1 MGKVLARAS
10 PATFYSYEPLHMY
23 GVRILDQDSEDL
35 RYALVL
41 MKDLMRCRLQKHP
54 DQVSHMGRQ
63 DFYFQQNTFLNNL
76 CRRDNGMY
84 SCKNA
89 TYVGEVCGSAEL
101 HVVKVLRLS
110 LKWVRPLLEN
120 SDLDFQVIY
129 LARDPR
135 AVLSSRVKE
144 DWCTPSCQ
152 NPERMCSLL
161 AEDLREA
168 VLLEKEYPSRFKFI
182 KYDEVCDN
190 PLASLK
196 TVMSFLN
203 LPVTKPQE
211 VILPSRK
218 IGQNDKEIFSRA
230 DLWRRRS
237 SFTQIVKPVQ
247 NYCRSSLEKLGLRI
261 FVSEQDL
268 HDLSIPTLSGPSG
281 L

>member
-1 MGKVLARAS
+1 MFHALSFPTQFQSERGLVYTFLPKPREDVFPFGGGLARS
-10 PATFYSYEPLHMY
+10 GPTWEGISQQVSLCVLVSLFVYTQLCVLGLLFSDSFMNIVEPLWSRWFSSMSIY
-23 GVRILDQDSEDL
+23 G
-35 RYALVL
+35 
-41 MKDLMRCRLQKHP
+41 H
-54 DQVSHMGRQ
+54 
-63 DFYFQQNTFLNNL
+63 YFP
-76 CRRDNGMY
+76 C
-84 SCKNA
+84 
-89 TYVGEVCGSAEL
+89 
-101 HVVKVLRLS
+101 
-110 LKWVRPLLEN
+110 
-120 SDLDFQVIY
+120 
-129 LARDPR
+129 
-135 AVLSSRVKE
+135 
-144 DWCTPSCQ
+144 
-152 NPERMCSLL
+152 
-161 AEDLREA
+161 
-168 VLLEKEYPSRFKFI
+168 RFKFI